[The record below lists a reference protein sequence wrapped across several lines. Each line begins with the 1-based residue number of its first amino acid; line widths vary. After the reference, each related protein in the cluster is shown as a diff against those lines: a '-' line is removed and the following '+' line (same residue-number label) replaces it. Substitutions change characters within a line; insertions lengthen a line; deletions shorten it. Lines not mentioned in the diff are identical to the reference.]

1 MRLVI
6 EYWNPNR
13 HAYDDPVVGDSGGA
27 SGEQAIARAFE
38 DAGVETVGCY
48 QVWPEMDPDA
58 DPAYHDLTIEGKL
71 IRKDT
76 PCF

>member
-6 EYWNPNR
+6 EYWDPNR
-13 HAYDDPVVGDSGGA
+13 KAFTDTVVGDSGGA
-27 SGEQAIARAFE
+27 TGEQALARAFE
-38 DAGVETVGCY
+38 DAGIETVGCY

-58 DPAYHDLTIEGKL
+58 DPAYHDLTIDGKL